1 MSGVVDR
8 TIPVQ
13 KEVSFGEGRSDSQRS
28 RRLVDLDAAE
38 PGAVLI
44 ADVDAHER
52 DGTGLEP
59 PAGAGGLAPGQASGH
74 SRGMSDWKSILSGR
88 FIVFDGPDGSGK
100 STQLRRFAE
109 HCEAQDVTPELV
121 REPGGTPIGEA
132 IRGVLLDPRYAE
144 MELRCEMLL
153 YMASRSQLM
162 TERIRPALDAGR
174 FVLADRFISSTLA
187 YQGTAGGLD
196 PEEILAVGRVATGGC
211 WPDLVVIFDVDEET
225 AASRLPA
232 DLDRMELKGAEFH
245 RRVRQGYLA
254 QAERDP
260 KRHLVIDATRSED
273 EVFASLVEGV
283 AERLGGV
290 RLSSGESRVGN
301 GNASVG

>member
-1 MSGVVDR
+1 M
-8 TIPVQ
+8 
-13 KEVSFGEGRSDSQRS
+13 
-28 RRLVDLDAAE
+28 
-38 PGAVLI
+38 
-44 ADVDAHER
+44 R
-52 DGTGLEP
+52 DWT
-59 PAGAGGLAPGQASGH
+59 
-74 SRGMSDWKSILSGR
+74 SILSGR

-109 HCEAQDVTPELV
+109 HCTAHDIEPELV

-132 IRGVLLDPRYAE
+132 IRGVLLDPRYDE

-162 TERIRPALDAGR
+162 TERIRPALEAGR

-211 WPDLVVIFDVDEET
+211 EPDLVVIFDVDERT
-225 AASRLPA
+225 AAGRLPA

-260 KRHLVIDATRSED
+260 DRHLVIDATRSED
-273 EVFASLVEGV
+273 EVFASLVDGV
-283 AERLGGV
+283 AGRLAENGKWKMENGGSRLG
-290 RLSSGESRVGN
+290 
-301 GNASVG
+301 